1 MAVEFIVE
9 LFRPSGPCFRTMKIY
24 AQLCR
29 VDTSYLT
36 HNWETR
42 GGRERLIPSSTGPK
56 HLPTAQNTIKVTDS
70 GMNV

>member
-1 MAVEFIVE
+1 MNGKHDHTTAVCVS
-9 LFRPSGPCFRTMKIY
+9 LRWSGDLRVV
-24 AQLCR
+24 R

-36 HNWETR
+36 HNWGTR

-56 HLPTAQNTIKVTDS
+56 HLPTAHNTIKVTDS